1 MTLYEMKQELL
12 SGKTIFDLPLRVVY
26 YARVSTEKEE
36 QINSLENQV
45 SFFEN
50 YIRKNVNWTFIRGYV
65 DEGISG
71 TTSLKREQFMQ
82 MIEDSK
88 KDEFD
93 LIVAKEVSRFSRD
106 TIDSLYYTRKLLEY
120 DVCVY
125 FLSDNIITASND
137 GELRLTIMSSMA
149 QDEVRKISERTK
161 FGFKRAIEKGTVLG
175 TNNIWG
181 YKKEKG
187 KLVIDEME
195 APLIRT
201 IFNTYANNQKIGLK
215 KLSIELAK
223 QGYYNRNGN
232 VIHQN
237 TLKKIIQNPK
247 YKGYYTGGL
256 STVVDYRTKK
266 RNFYEKQEWKV
277 FKDYE
282 KVPPIVSE
290 ELWDKANQKLL
301 SRSKSAKMYQKHQ
314 TTYPLS
320 GKLYCKKHNCGF
332 VRKIRHYKN
341 KEDVIYWYCG
351 DFHKKGKKNCVPA
364 CFKEEDLYNILLIV
378 FKKYE
383 IYKEEIAEE
392 LMSFYLELS
401 KEEENIE
408 KEEKIINEIKVLENK
423 KDKLLDLA
431 LDGFLSK
438 EELLV
443 KKISIEKEIS
453 SLNLKLKEIEDK
465 KNQVSNSK
473 QSFKQYSKNLKENI
487 LKELVITKDNL
498 ETYIGELLD
507 KIIVKKLETA
517 KENIKNAENLENEK
531 YNVENSNDNKIKSEV
546 SLKII
551 LAGNNIIK
559 YGIPVKLRQVSQ
571 IKKNKVAD
579 LKNLPLCHSHAH
591 GNHLFS
597 TTTSFFEKAIHIKCN
612 SR

>member
-1 MTLYEMKQELL
+1 MENIRYWGSQPWSFSDTLL
-12 SGKTIFDLPLRVVY
+12 
-26 YARVSTEKEE
+26 A
-36 QINSLENQV
+36 
-45 SFFEN
+45 
-50 YIRKNVNWTFIRGYV
+50 
-65 DEGISG
+65 
-71 TTSLKREQFMQ
+71 
-82 MIEDSK
+82 
-88 KDEFD
+88 
-93 LIVAKEVSRFSRD
+93 
-106 TIDSLYYTRKLLEY
+106 RKLLEY

-161 FGFKRAIEKGTVLG
+161 FGFKRALEKGTVLG

-187 KLVIDEME
+187 KLVIDELE

-201 IFNTYANNQKIGLK
+201 IFDIYANDNKIGLK
-215 KLSIELAK
+215 KLSMRLAEL
-223 QGYYNRNGN
+223 GYYNRNGN
-232 VIHQN
+232 MIHQN

-256 STVVDYRTKK
+256 STVIDYRSKK
-266 RNFYEKQEWKV
+266 RNFYHQNEWKI

-332 VRKIRHYKN
+332 VRKLRHYKN

-351 DFHKKGKKNCVPA
+351 DFHKKGKKDCVSA
-364 CFKEEDLYNILLIV
+364 CFKEEDLYDILLNV

-408 KEEKIINEIKVLENK
+408 KEEMIIKAIKVLKDK

-438 EELLV
+438 EELQI
-443 KKISIEKEIS
+443 KKVSIEKEIS

-465 KNQVSNSK
+465 KNQVSNNK
-473 QSFKQYSKNLKENI
+473 QSFKQYGKKLKENI

-498 ETYIGELLD
+498 ETYIEELLD
-507 KIIVKKLETA
+507 KIIVENLETA
-517 KENIKNAENLENEK
+517 KENTKNVENLENEK
-531 YNVENSNDNKIKSEV
+531 YNVKNSNYDKIKSEV

-559 YGIPVKLRQVSQ
+559 YGIPVKPRQVSQ
-571 IKKNKVAD
+571 LKKNKVAD
-579 LKNLPLCHSHAH
+579 FKNLPLCHSHAH
-591 GNHLFS
+591 SNHLFS
-597 TTTSFFEKAIHIKCN
+597 ECN
-612 SR
+612 KPF

>member
-1 MTLYEMKQELL
+1 
-12 SGKTIFDLPLRVVY
+12 
-26 YARVSTEKEE
+26 
-36 QINSLENQV
+36 
-45 SFFEN
+45 
-50 YIRKNVNWTFIRGYV
+50 
-65 DEGISG
+65 
-71 TTSLKREQFMQ
+71 MQ

-88 KDEFD
+88 KGIFN
-93 LIVAKEVSRFSRD
+93 LILAKEVSRFSRD

-161 FGFKRAIEKGTVLG
+161 FGFKRAVEKGTVLG

-201 IFNTYANNQKIGLK
+201 IFDTYANNQKIGLK
-215 KLSIELAK
+215 KLSIQLAE

-232 VIHQN
+232 MIHQN

-247 YKGYYTGGL
+247 YKGYYTGSL

-266 RNFYEKQEWKV
+266 RNFYDKQEWKV

-314 TTYPLS
+314 TTYPIS
-320 GKLYCKKHNCGF
+320 SKLYCKKHKCGF

-351 DFHKKGKKNCVPA
+351 DFHKKGKKNCLPA
-364 CFKEEDLYNILLIV
+364 CFKQEDLYDILLIV

-392 LMSFYLELS
+392 LMSFYLGLS
-401 KEEENIE
+401 KEEDNIE
-408 KEEKIINEIKVLENK
+408 KEKKIINEIKVLENK

-438 EELLV
+438 EELQI
-443 KKISIEKEIS
+443 KKVSIEKEIS

-473 QSFKQYSKNLKENI
+473 QSFKQYSKKLKENI

-498 ETYIGELLD
+498 ETYIEELLD
-507 KIIVKKLETA
+507 KIIIEELETV
-517 KENIKNAENLENEK
+517 KENTKSAETLKNKK
-531 YNVENSNDNKIKSEV
+531 YNVDNKVKSEV

-579 LKNLPLCHSHAH
+579 FKNLPLCHSHAH
-591 GNHLFS
+591 GNYLL
-597 TTTSFFEKAIHIKCN
+597 TTTTCFLKEFIHIKSN
-612 SR
+612 SW

>member
-1 MTLYEMKQELL
+1 MKEL
-12 SGKTIFDLPLRVVY
+12 V
-26 YARVSTEKEE
+26 
-36 QINSLENQV
+36 
-45 SFFEN
+45 
-50 YIRKNVNWTFIRGYV
+50 
-65 DEGISG
+65 G
-71 TTSLKREQFMQ
+71 TTSLKRENFIQ

-106 TIDSLYYTRKLLEY
+106 TIDSLFYTRKLLEY

-161 FGFKRAIEKGTVLG
+161 FGFKRAVEKGTVLG

-195 APLIRT
+195 APLIRR
-201 IFNTYANNQKIGLK
+201 IFNTYANQNIGLK
-215 KLSIELAK
+215 KLSILLAE
-223 QGYYNRNGN
+223 QGFYNRNGN
-232 VIHQN
+232 MIHQN

-266 RNFYEKQEWKV
+266 RNFYGKQEWKV

-320 GKLYCKKHNCGF
+320 GKLYCEKHKCGF

-341 KEDVIYWYCG
+341 KEDVIYWYCR

-383 IYKEEIAEE
+383 IHKEEIAEE
-392 LMSFYLELS
+392 LMLFYLNVS

-408 KEEKIINEIKVLENK
+408 KEKKIINEIKVLENK

-431 LDGFLSK
+431 LDDFLSK
-438 EELLV
+438 EELQT
-443 KKISIEKEIS
+443 KKVSIEKEIS
-453 SLNLKLKEIEDK
+453 SLNLKLKEIEEK

-473 QSFKQYSKNLKENI
+473 QSFNQYSKNLKENI

-498 ETYIGELLD
+498 ETYIEELLD
-507 KIIVKKLETA
+507 KVIVENLEKA
-517 KENIKNAENLENEK
+517 KENTKNVENLENEK
-531 YNVENSNDNKIKSEV
+531 YNVKNSNYNKIKSEV

-551 LAGNNIIK
+551 LVGNNIMK
-559 YGIPVKLRQVSQ
+559 YGIPTKLRQISQ
-571 IKKNKVAD
+571 LKGNKVAD

-591 GNHLFS
+591 GKCLLTRS
-597 TTTSFFEKAIHIKCN
+597 TCTFKTPIQIKSN

>member
-50 YIRKNVNWTFIRGYV
+50 YIRKNANWTFIRGYV

-82 MIEDSK
+82 MIDNSQ

-106 TIDSLYYTRKLLEY
+106 TIDSLFYTRKLLEY

-161 FGFKRAIEKGTVLG
+161 FGFKRAVEKGTVLG

-266 RNFYEKQEWKV
+266 RNFYKKQEWKV

-301 SRSKSAKMYQKHQ
+301 SRSKLAKMYQKHQ
-314 TTYPLS
+314 TIYPLS
-320 GKLYCKKHNCGF
+320 GKLYCKKHKCGF
-332 VRKIRHYKN
+332 VRKIRHYKD
-341 KEDVIYWYCG
+341 KEDVVYWYCG

-364 CFKEEDLYNILLIV
+364 CFKEEDLYSILLIV

-401 KEEENIE
+401 KEGENIE
-408 KEEKIINEIKVLENK
+408 KEKKIINEIKFLKNK

-438 EELLV
+438 EELQI
-443 KKISIEKEIS
+443 KKVSIEKEIS
-453 SLNLKLKEIEDK
+453 SLNVKLKEIEDK

-473 QSFKQYSKNLKENI
+473 QSFKQYSKKLKENI

-498 ETYIGELLD
+498 ETYIEELLD
-507 KIIVKKLETA
+507 KIIIEELETV
-517 KENIKNAENLENEK
+517 KENTKSAETLENKK
-531 YNVENSNDNKIKSEV
+531 YTVDNKVKSEV

-559 YGIPVKLRQVSQ
+559 YGIPVKLRQISQ
-571 IKKNKVAD
+571 IKKSKVAD
-579 LKNLPLCHSHAH
+579 LKNLPLCHSHTH
-591 GNHLFS
+591 
-597 TTTSFFEKAIHIKCN
+597 
-612 SR
+612 R

>member
-1 MTLYEMKQELL
+1 
-12 SGKTIFDLPLRVVY
+12 
-26 YARVSTEKEE
+26 
-36 QINSLENQV
+36 
-45 SFFEN
+45 
-50 YIRKNVNWTFIRGYV
+50 
-65 DEGISG
+65 
-71 TTSLKREQFMQ
+71 MQ

-88 KDEFD
+88 KGIFD

-106 TIDSLYYTRKLLEY
+106 TIDSLFYTRKLLEY

-161 FGFKRAIEKGTVLG
+161 FGFKRAVEKGTVLG

-187 KLVIDEME
+187 KLIIDEME

-232 VIHQN
+232 VLHQN

-266 RNFYEKQEWKV
+266 RNFYDKQEWKV

-320 GKLYCKKHNCGF
+320 GKLYCKKHKCGF

-351 DFHKKGKKNCVPA
+351 EFHKKGKKNCVPA
-364 CFKEEDLYNILLIV
+364 CFKEEDLYNILLII

-408 KEEKIINEIKVLENK
+408 KEEMIINEIKVLENK

-438 EELLV
+438 EELQI
-443 KKISIEKEIS
+443 KKVSIGKEIS

-465 KNQVSNSK
+465 KNKVNNSK
-473 QSFKQYSKNLKENI
+473 QSFKQYSKKLKENV
-487 LKELVITKDNL
+487 LKELVITKENL
-498 ETYIGELLD
+498 KTYIEELLD
-507 KIIVKKLETA
+507 KIIVEELEQETQV
-517 KENIKNAENLENEK
+517 
-531 YNVENSNDNKIKSEV
+531 Y
-546 SLKII
+546 LKII

-579 LKNLPLCHSHAH
+579 LKNLPLCHSHTH
-591 GNHLFS
+591 SNHLFTR
-597 TTTSFFEKAIHIKCN
+597 TTTFFKKAIHIKSN
-612 SR
+612 SRQIS

>member
-50 YIRKNVNWTFIRGYV
+50 YIRKNANWTFIRGYV

-82 MIEDSK
+82 MIDNSQ

-106 TIDSLYYTRKLLEY
+106 TIDSLFYTRKLLEY

-161 FGFKRAIEKGTVLG
+161 FGFKRAVEKGTVLG

-187 KLVIDEME
+187 KLIIDEME

-266 RNFYEKQEWKV
+266 RNFYKKQEWKV

-301 SRSKSAKMYQKHQ
+301 SRSKLAKMYQKHQ
-314 TTYPLS
+314 TIYPLS
-320 GKLYCKKHNCGF
+320 GKLYCKKHKCGF
-332 VRKIRHYKN
+332 VRKIRHYKD
-341 KEDVIYWYCG
+341 KEDVVYWYCG

-364 CFKEEDLYNILLIV
+364 CFKEEDLYSILLIV

-438 EELLV
+438 EELQI
-443 KKISIEKEIS
+443 KKVSIEKEIS
-453 SLNLKLKEIEDK
+453 SLNVKLKEIEDK

-473 QSFKQYSKNLKENI
+473 QSFKQYSKKLKENI

-498 ETYIGELLD
+498 ETYIEELLD
-507 KIIVKKLETA
+507 KIIIEELETV
-517 KENIKNAENLENEK
+517 KENTKSAETLENKK
-531 YNVENSNDNKIKSEV
+531 YTVDNKVKSEV

-559 YGIPVKLRQVSQ
+559 YGIPVKLRQISQ
-571 IKKNKVAD
+571 IKKSKVAD

-597 TTTSFFEKAIHIKCN
+597 TATSLFKKAIHIKSN
-612 SR
+612 SRQIP

>member
-1 MTLYEMKQELL
+1 
-12 SGKTIFDLPLRVVY
+12 
-26 YARVSTEKEE
+26 
-36 QINSLENQV
+36 
-45 SFFEN
+45 
-50 YIRKNVNWTFIRGYV
+50 
-65 DEGISG
+65 
-71 TTSLKREQFMQ
+71 MQ
-82 MIEDSK
+82 MLEDSK

-161 FGFKRAIEKGTVLG
+161 FGFKRAVEKGTVLG

-201 IFNTYANNQKIGLK
+201 IFNTYASNQKIGLK

-232 VIHQN
+232 VLHQN

-282 KVPPIVSE
+282 KVPPIVKE

-301 SRSKSAKMYQKHQ
+301 SRSKSAKIYQKHQ

-320 GKLYCKKHNCGF
+320 SKLYCKKHKCGF

-341 KEDVIYWYCG
+341 KEDAIYWYCG
-351 DFHKKGKKNCVPA
+351 DFHKKGKKNCLPA
-364 CFKEEDLYNILLIV
+364 CFKQEDLYDILLIV

-392 LMSFYLELS
+392 LMSFYLGLS
-401 KEEENIE
+401 KEEENIKKE
-408 KEEKIINEIKVLENK
+408 KKIINEIKVLENK

-431 LDGFLSK
+431 LDGFFSK
-438 EELLV
+438 EELQI
-443 KKISIEKEIS
+443 KKVSIEKGIS
-453 SLNLKLKEIEDK
+453 SLNVKLKEIEDK
-465 KNQVSNSK
+465 KEQVCNSK
-473 QSFKQYSKNLKENI
+473 QSFKQYSKKLKENI

-498 ETYIGELLD
+498 ETYIEELLD
-507 KIIVKKLETA
+507 KIIIEELETV
-517 KENIKNAENLENEK
+517 KENTKSAETLENKK
-531 YNVENSNDNKIKSEV
+531 YNVDNKVKSEV

-579 LKNLPLCHSHAH
+579 FKNLPLCHSHAH
-591 GNHLFS
+591 GNYLFA
-597 TTTSFFEKAIHIKCN
+597 TATCFFKEFIHIKSN
-612 SR
+612 SW